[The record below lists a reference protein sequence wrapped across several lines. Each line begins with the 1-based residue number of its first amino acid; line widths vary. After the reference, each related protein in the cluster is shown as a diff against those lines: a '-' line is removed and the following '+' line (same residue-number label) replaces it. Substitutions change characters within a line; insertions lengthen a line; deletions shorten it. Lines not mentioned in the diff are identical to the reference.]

1 MTNRPATKENDKQV
15 ALVLRGVSD
24 VGRGIA
30 KPKGAAKAGARR
42 ASAREAMTAQEAL
55 VNALNDRGKDDAFGT
70 GLLRIAC
77 FTTKHRGHAWTVVS
91 PRTRGKYLDNDKM
104 RARLEA
110 AGFEK
115 DPETSWHTLFASDVQ
130 APEGK
135 SEEFKATVAALGLP
149 SDPWSAP
156 FEAIDAPG
164 WFLNPDC
171 NADVYLPPL
180 DRTQV
185 ADTSSPLSHLTPL
198 SPPTPINSQ
207 ESAEPPAKP
216 PAMEPLPPPL
226 LEQQEQ
232 QQEQQ
237 EQPAWLADLHNRLY
251 GPGAPKR
258 PTCLREYMEMEKAM
272 QDAQRGLRNEAG
284 FPVSPVYGP
293 DCVSYDPKKYAERD

>member
-30 KPKGAAKAGARR
+30 KPKGAAAKARK

-91 PRTRGKYLDNDKM
+91 PRTRGRYLDNDKM

-115 DPETSWHTLFASDVQ
+115 DPETSWHLLFASDVQ

-180 DRTQV
+180 DRTEV

-198 SPPTPINSQ
+198 SPPTPISSQ
-207 ESAEPPAKP
+207 ERAEPPAKP

-232 QQEQQ
+232 P
-237 EQPAWLADLHNRLY
+237 EQPAWLAGLHNRLY

-258 PTCLREYMEMEKAM
+258 PYSRQEYDEMEEAM
-272 QDAQRGLRNEAG
+272 EDAQRGLRMEAG
-284 FPVSPVYGP
+284 FPIFDPG
-293 DCVSYDPKKYAERD
+293 CESYDPKKYAQQPH